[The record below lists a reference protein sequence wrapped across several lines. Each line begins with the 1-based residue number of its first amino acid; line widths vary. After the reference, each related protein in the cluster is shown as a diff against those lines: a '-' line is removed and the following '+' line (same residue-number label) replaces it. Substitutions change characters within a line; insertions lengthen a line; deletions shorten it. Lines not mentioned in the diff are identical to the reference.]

1 MNQAQMTHPVVR
13 NMVEIE
19 LVDNSTFGFR
29 KVVETLTRMG
39 IMNDDKK
46 VIHQSAHIFHK
57 RGRYYIAHFKEMM
70 MLDGKSSTFDDRDRA
85 RRNRIALLLERW
97 GMIRI
102 LDREEVDECPG
113 HLGLV
118 AVLKFADK
126 DDWTLNAKYNIGS
139 RD

>member
-1 MNQAQMTHPVVR
+1 MSNPQMNHPVMS
-13 NMVEIE
+13 NMIEIE
-19 LVDNSTFGFR
+19 LADNSTFGFR

-46 VIHQSAHIFHK
+46 VIHQSCHILHK
-57 RGRYYIAHFKEMM
+57 RGHYYIAHFKEMM
-70 MLDGKSSTFDDRDRA
+70 MLDGRPSTFDDRDRA

-102 LDREEVDECPG
+102 VDRGEVESHPG
-113 HLGLV
+113 HIGMV
-118 AVLKFADK
+118 AVLKHSDK
-126 DDWTLNAKYNIGS
+126 DDWTLKAKYNIGQ